1 MRGLRYYLGLLWE
14 ETWELNRQLMI
25 SLLGP
30 GIDTLLDCGCD
41 DGEFT
46 ERVARSV
53 MARKVLVIEI
63 DKDRAS
69 KAAERGIEVISGD
82 LNRKFKLDDSIADA
96 VIANQVI
103 EHLYDTDNF
112 ISEIWRVLKP
122 GGVLVLSTEN
132 LASWHNVFALLLG
145 WQPFSLT
152 NISESSMG
160 IGNPLALHR
169 GGKGVPKTFQHLR
182 AFTPR
187 SLTDLLQNQGFD
199 IDHSYGIGYFPFK
212 GKTARVLSR
221 LTPSHSALITI
232 KARKP
237 QARHP

>member
-1 MRGLRYYLGLLWE
+1 MVMS
-14 ETWELNRQLMI
+14 LMDTE
-25 SLLGP
+25 
-30 GIDTLLDCGCD
+30 IDTMLDCGCD
-41 DGEFT
+41 NGEFT

-53 MARKVLVIEI
+53 MARNVLGIEV

-82 LNRKFKLDDSIADA
+82 LNRKFKLDDNTADA

-112 ISEIWRVLKP
+112 VSEIWRVLKP
-122 GGVLVLSTEN
+122 GGTLILSTEN
-132 LASWHNVFALLLG
+132 LASWHNIFALLLG

-169 GGKGVPKTFQHLR
+169 GETGIPKTFQHLK

-187 SLTDLLQNQGFD
+187 SLAELLKNQGFT
-199 IDHSYGIGYFPFK
+199 IEHSYGIGYFPFK
-212 GKTARVLSR
+212 GKTARILSR
-221 LTPSHSALITI
+221 LDPGHGALITI

-237 QARHP
+237 